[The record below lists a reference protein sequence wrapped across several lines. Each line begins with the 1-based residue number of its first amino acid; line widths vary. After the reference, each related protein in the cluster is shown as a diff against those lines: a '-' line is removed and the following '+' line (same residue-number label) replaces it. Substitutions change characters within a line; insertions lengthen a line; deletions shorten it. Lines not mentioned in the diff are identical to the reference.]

1 MTIVSNGL
9 VILVVT
15 VVASYGQFNPCQNYQ
30 HGQEKHLFPD
40 PLDCSK
46 FYKCQGKTPHHLDCA
61 AGTSFDDNWRN
72 GFGSCTGP
80 DPRYVPDC
88 YSDDRDE
95 RFQNKR
101 LNWIVLGP
109 FRISFSMHDSDKAP
123 VSC

>member
-1 MTIVSNGL
+1 MTIVSNLL

-95 RFQNKR
+95 DDDDDDDDDYDNDNCDVKSKQF
-101 LNWIVLGP
+101 
-109 FRISFSMHDSDKAP
+109 H
-123 VSC
+123 